1 MQKQKT
7 AARNYAIIAA
17 VLMAVAFLLREI
29 YEDLPNAMLQSVMCL
44 IRDTIHISL
53 LFSWVVSVQRR
64 LVNKNVRRLM
74 LMVGCLLLFWLI
86 DKIVKWDFTGSV
98 TLAPHSVNVIEIE

>member
-29 YEDLPNAMLQSVMCL
+29 YEDQPNAMLQSVM
-44 IRDTIHISL
+44 
-53 LFSWVVSVQRR
+53 
-64 LVNKNVRRLM
+64 
-74 LMVGCLLLFWLI
+74 
-86 DKIVKWDFTGSV
+86 
-98 TLAPHSVNVIEIE
+98 